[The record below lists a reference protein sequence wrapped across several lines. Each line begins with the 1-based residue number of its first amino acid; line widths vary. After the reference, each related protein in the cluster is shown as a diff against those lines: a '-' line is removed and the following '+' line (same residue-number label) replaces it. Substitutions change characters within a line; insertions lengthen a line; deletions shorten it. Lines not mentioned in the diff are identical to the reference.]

1 MASYKYQCLDCFKTY
16 IGAQLPGRMS
26 CNCNPAKQISGVRI
40 VTPLSAELLEQ
51 VSSSEAATRR
61 DYFCTRWGIAN
72 KSHKQHGTNFSSNQT
87 VVSLINDIVSPV
99 TGELRRTVRAAVI
112 QDFGYDI
119 DTQEMN
125 F

>member
-1 MASYKYQCLDCFKTY
+1 MASYKYQCLDCFKTH

-26 CNCNPAKQISGVRI
+26 CNCNPPKLISGVRI
-40 VTPLSAELLEQ
+40 VTPLSPELLEQ

-61 DYFCTRWGIAN
+61 NAFCTRWGIAN

-99 TGELRRTVRAAVI
+99 TGELRRTVREAVI
-112 QDFGYDI
+112 HDFGYDI
-119 DTQEMN
+119 DTQEMS